1 MIKFKIMILALSI
14 ICIILLVA
22 IIIVSRKAYQLII
35 INEKLEEENNYFID
49 EISKIRDMA
58 IETEIQLKEIDIR
71 GSFEADDEVGF
82 VFQDMKQL
90 ISELNIVIENIY
102 KV

>member
-1 MIKFKIMILALSI
+1 MIIALSI
-14 ICIILLVA
+14 ISLILLAAV
-22 IIIVSRKAYQLII
+22 IFLSLKTYQLILV
-35 INEKLEEENNYFID
+35 NEQLEEENDYFID

-58 IETEIQLKEIDIR
+58 VETEIQLKQIDIR

-90 ISELNIVIENIY
+90 ISELNNVIEKIY
-102 KV
+102 EF